1 MCIQKKGEKPRLNH
15 SSPFFFRFTFSGSA
29 VANVKLHSLTFAAFP
44 LPSPPPNLS
53 HEMTLFSSSGA
64 IDFPLHACNCISWR
78 GKGREEDSLI
88 SVPPSS
94 SCEMAPS
101 HGNDTESGHPPTSLV
116 ALDRKKSVGGGEM
129 VVGKN
134 PFSGNVIFLPSLPS
148 AERIFK
154 GYFSFSLRFAFFAF
168 SSVRFDFP
176 FLPS

>member
-44 LPSPPPNLS
+44 LSPPPNLS
-53 HEMTLFSSSGA
+53 HEMTLFYSPGA